1 MAEQQEENG
10 RPRYAVPPRYG
21 SGPITTALHLGP
33 LASLAGTWQGTG
45 FNVMWRPDNAASQP
59 LGPPLPG
66 QLSKA
71 GETKRFLQLNLTSE
85 TLDFHVIPGAVPNRG
100 LDLQED
106 LELHGLHYLQ
116 RVSDNDPK
124 PYQNRGEALH
134 IEPGLFMNVPASN
147 NLDHDTI
154 VRMGSIPHGVTV
166 LMQGAKPP
174 HRPEPGG
181 PTIPPIYP
189 IEGLPDFAPA
199 APPVPPPGTSP
210 VVGLGIQPAN
220 LPVPPPPLGNEHLV
234 PEVVIAN
241 DNSAAITEQS
251 NSPTPPNV
259 AGPGF
264 PAQFQEYVN
273 DPNQVLR
280 DANDGLDILGT
291 TTIHLSTQQVQKS
304 IAQIPFLGIPSQE
317 EQELQDSTVDPTD
330 PSNAFVKSATATFWI
345 EWVKIPDHQLHHRH
359 FELHP
364 PHGGDGRDPC
374 YEIEP
379 FLGDQTYLQLQY
391 TQTVILVFNKVLWP
405 HISVATL
412 RLTAG

>member
-1 MAEQQEENG
+1 
-10 RPRYAVPPRYG
+10 
-21 SGPITTALHLGP
+21 
-33 LASLAGTWQGTG
+33 LAGTWQGTG
-45 FNVMWRPDNAASQP
+45 FNVMWRPDNPASQP
-59 LGPPLPG
+59 PGPPIPG
-66 QLSKA
+66 QLANA
-71 GETKRFLQLNLTSE
+71 GATKRFLQLNLTSE

-100 LDLQED
+100 LAPQED
-106 LELHGLHYLQ
+106 RELYGLHYLQ
-116 RVSDNDPK
+116 RVSDNDPN
-124 PYQNRGEALH
+124 PYENQGEALH
-134 IEPGLFMNVPASN
+134 IEPGLFMSVPASN

-166 LMQGAKPP
+166 LMQGPKPP

-181 PTIPPIYP
+181 PNIPAIYP
-189 IEGLPDFAPA
+189 IKGLPQFLPAPLP
-199 APPVPPPGTSP
+199 PPVPPPGTSP
-210 VVGLGIQPAN
+210 VLGLGIQPAN
-220 LPVPPPPLGNEHLV
+220 ILPPPAGQDNEHLV

-241 DNSAAITEQS
+241 DNNSAITEQS

-259 AGPGF
+259 AGGPGF
-264 PAQFQEYVN
+264 PAKFQDYVN

-280 DANDGLDILGT
+280 DAIAGLEILGT
-291 TTIHLSTQQVQKS
+291 TTIHLSTEEVQKS

-317 EQELQDSTVDPTD
+317 EPELADSSNTPTN

-345 EWVKIPDHQLHHRH
+345 EWVKIPEHHHHRH
-359 FELHP
+359 HFGLHP
-364 PHGGDGRDPC
+364 PYEGDGRDTC

-379 FLGDQTYLQLQY
+379 FLGEPTYLQLQY